1 MNQSINF
8 YILLSLC
15 HQNTNTNQD
24 LKMMLLSSSN
34 MRSSSLSSSSTSSLF
49 LSTTRSSPVAPN
61 FWIAS
66 AIGAIFLSPP
76 DLIERWL
83 PMIAPFPTTFNE
95 YQHRRIVNKILND
108 CWTNDDNNNNN
119 EEDMQIEN
127 YGFEL
132 EPSDDWI
139 VDNQIQNQNQ
149 NQNQQ
154 VGKITRQ
161 EDDFDDDHNDNDE
174 MKNRYRKQ
182 DMMKGTKRDPA
193 TTIKSTDS
201 IFLNYFL
208 CLHLLFSLPSSLN
221 EEEQDDNNNDIFAND
236 TDNTM
241 PSMMMKDRKKTTM
254 IMKPSTYGEITPLG
268 ARQLFGAMGL
278 YDYNR
283 NRNRKSHH
291 SDSDADDDGGAYF
304 YDLGSGT
311 GKLVAQAVF
320 ELSSPLLGKT
330 TLKKATGIEL
340 SPSRHKS
347 AIQSKQNTLNTL
359 CNTKKLKSLFSS
371 SSSSSQ
377 QQYEYNIYNATANNI
392 INDNNNNKL
401 ELIQGDLFDIDLSTA
416 THIYIA
422 SLCFPDNLMLKLEER
437 LMTLLTSIS
446 KQQDRD
452 RDDENDNDNDNNGEK
467 DDTITAPATKR
478 RRTKK
483 EKQQQQQ
490 LQCIATLRKFPN
502 DLGGIKPTINYMEMS
517 WTSPLGSAVYLY
529 HVSDRI
535 V

>member
-1 MNQSINF
+1 
-8 YILLSLC
+8 
-15 HQNTNTNQD
+15 
-24 LKMMLLSSSN
+24 MLLSSSS
-34 MRSSSLSSSSTSSLF
+34 MRSSSTSTSSSF
-49 LSTTRSSPVAPN
+49 LPTTRSTPAPN

-66 AIGAIFLSPP
+66 VIGAIFLSPP

-83 PMIAPFPTTFNE
+83 PMIAPFPTTLNE
-95 YQHRRIVNKILND
+95 YEHRRIVNKILND
-108 CWTNDDNNNNN
+108 CWTNDGNNDSI
-119 EEDMQIEN
+119 EEDMKIKN

-154 VGKITRQ
+154 VIKTTKE

-174 MKNRYRKQ
+174 MENRYRNE
-182 DMMKGTKRDPA
+182 DIIKGTKRDPA

-208 CLHLLFSLPSSLN
+208 CLHLLFSLPSLLN
-221 EEEQDDNNNDIFAND
+221 EEEQDGNDNDIFAND
-236 TDNTM
+236 TVNTM
-241 PSMMMKDRKKTTM
+241 PSIMMKDRKKTTM

-283 NRNRKSHH
+283 NRCRNRKRQH
-291 SDSDADDDGGAYF
+291 SDSDADDDDGAHF

-340 SPSRHKS
+340 SPSRHKV

-371 SSSSSQ
+371 SSSSSR
-377 QQYEYNIYNATANNI
+377 QQYEYNIYHDTATNI
-392 INDNNNNKL
+392 INDTNNNKL
-401 ELIQGDLFDIDLSTA
+401 ELIQGDLFDIDLSAA

-446 KQQDRD
+446 KQQQDRD
-452 RDDENDNDNDNNGEK
+452 RDDENDSDNNGEK
-467 DDTITAPATKR
+467 DDTIIAPATKR
-478 RRTKK
+478 SRTKK
-483 EKQQQQQ
+483 QKQQQQ

-502 DLGGIKPTINYMEMS
+502 DLGGIKPIIRYMEMS
-517 WTSPLGSAVYLY
+517 WTSPLGSPVYLY

>member
-1 MNQSINF
+1 
-8 YILLSLC
+8 
-15 HQNTNTNQD
+15 
-24 LKMMLLSSSN
+24 MMLLSSNN
-34 MRSSSLSSSSTSSLF
+34 MRSSSTSSSF
-49 LSTTRSSPVAPN
+49 LSTTRSSPAPN

-108 CWTNDDNNNNN
+108 CWTNDDNSSNT
-119 EEDMQIEN
+119 EEGMKIKN

-132 EPSDDWI
+132 ESSDDWI
-139 VDNQIQNQNQ
+139 VDNQNQNQ
-149 NQNQQ
+149 NQNEQ
-154 VGKITRQ
+154 VIRITKQ
-161 EDDFDDDHNDNDE
+161 KDDFDDDYNDNDE
-174 MKNRYRKQ
+174 MENRYRNQ
-182 DMMKGTKRDPA
+182 DMIEGTKRDPA

-208 CLHLLFSLPSSLN
+208 CLHLLFSLPSSLI
-221 EEEQDDNNNDIFAND
+221 EEKQDGNDNDIFAND

-241 PSMMMKDRKKTTM
+241 PSMMMKNRKKTTM

-283 NRNRKSHH
+283 SRYRYRKSQH
-291 SDSDADDDGGAYF
+291 SDSDADDADDDGGVHF

-311 GKLVAQAVF
+311 GKLVAQAVL

-359 CNTKKLKSLFSS
+359 GNTKKLKSLFSS
-371 SSSSSQ
+371 SSSSSSG

-392 INDNNNNKL
+392 INDNINNRL

-437 LMTLLTSIS
+437 LMTLVTSIS
-446 KQQDRD
+446 KQQQQEDRD
-452 RDDENDNDNDNNGEK
+452 RDDENDNHNNGEK
-467 DDTITAPATKR
+467 DDTITTPATKR
-478 RRTKK
+478 SRSKK
-483 EKQQQQQ
+483 QNQQHKQQQQ

-502 DLGGIKPTINYMEMS
+502 DLGGIKPTKRYMEMS

-529 HVSDRI
+529 HVSSGRI

>member
-1 MNQSINF
+1 
-8 YILLSLC
+8 
-15 HQNTNTNQD
+15 
-24 LKMMLLSSSN
+24 
-34 MRSSSLSSSSTSSLF
+34 
-49 LSTTRSSPVAPN
+49 
-61 FWIAS
+61 
-66 AIGAIFLSPP
+66 
-76 DLIERWL
+76 
-83 PMIAPFPTTFNE
+83 MIAPFPTTFNE

-108 CWTNDDNNNNN
+108 CWTNDENSNYN
-119 EEDMQIEN
+119 EEDMKIKK

-132 EPSDDWI
+132 EPSDEWI

-149 NQNQQ
+149 NQNQNQSQQ
-154 VGKITRQ
+154 VIKITKH
-161 EDDFDDDHNDNDE
+161 EDDFDGNHNDNDE
-174 MKNRYRKQ
+174 MENRYRNQ
-182 DMMKGTKRDPA
+182 DIIKGTKRDPDA
-193 TTIKSTDS
+193 TIKK
-201 IFLNYFL
+201 
-208 CLHLLFSLPSSLN
+208 
-221 EEEQDDNNNDIFAND
+221 EQDGNDDDIFAND

-283 NRNRKSHH
+283 YRKSQH
-291 SDSDADDDGGAYF
+291 SDSDADDDDGAHF

-311 GKLVAQAVF
+311 GKLGRT
-320 ELSSPLLGKT
+320 SCIRIIIT
-330 TLKKATGIEL
+330 IATGIEL
-340 SPSRHKS
+340 SPSRHKA
-347 AIQSKQNTLNTL
+347 AIQSKENTLNTL
-359 CNTKKLKSLFSS
+359 CNTKELNSFFSS
-371 SSSSSQ
+371 SSSSSGQ
-377 QQYEYNIYNATANNI
+377 QQDEYNIYNATATNI
-392 INDNNNNKL
+392 INDTNNNKL

-446 KQQDRD
+446 KQQQQDCD
-452 RDDENDNDNDNNGEK
+452 RDDENDNDNNSEK
-467 DDTITAPATKR
+467 DDTIIAPATKR
-478 RRTKK
+478 RRIKK
-483 EKQQQQQ
+483 QKQQQKQQ

>member
-1 MNQSINF
+1 
-8 YILLSLC
+8 
-15 HQNTNTNQD
+15 
-24 LKMMLLSSSN
+24 
-34 MRSSSLSSSSTSSLF
+34 
-49 LSTTRSSPVAPN
+49 
-61 FWIAS
+61 
-66 AIGAIFLSPP
+66 
-76 DLIERWL
+76 
-83 PMIAPFPTTFNE
+83 MIAPFPTTFNE

-108 CWTNDDNNNNN
+108 CWTNDENNNNDNNNNT
-119 EEDMQIEN
+119 EEDMKIKN
-127 YGFEL
+127 YRFEL

-149 NQNQQ
+149 NQQ
-154 VGKITRQ
+154 VVKITKH

-174 MKNRYRKQ
+174 MENRYRNQ
-182 DMMKGTKRDPA
+182 DMIKGTKRDPDA
-193 TTIKSTDS
+193 TIKSTDS

-221 EEEQDDNNNDIFAND
+221 DEEQDGNDDDIFAND

-241 PSMMMKDRKKTTM
+241 PSIMMKDRKKTTM

-283 NRNRKSHH
+283 YRKGQHF
-291 SDSDADDDGGAYF
+291 DSDADDDDGAHF

-311 GKLVAQAVF
+311 GKLVAQAVL

-340 SPSRHKS
+340 SPSRHQA
-347 AIQSKQNTLNTL
+347 AIQSKQNTVNTL

-371 SSSSSQ
+371 SSSSSSR

-446 KQQDRD
+446 KQQQQQQQHEDRD
-452 RDDENDNDNDNNGEK
+452 RDDENDNDNSGER
-467 DDTITAPATKR
+467 DDTITDPATKR
-478 RRTKK
+478 SRTKK
-483 EKQQQQQ
+483 QKQQQQQQQQ

-529 HVSDRI
+529 HISDRI